1 MEDLQILE
9 ALFARSEKALAALAE
24 KYGKG
29 LFSLAMNI
37 LGSRADA
44 EETVNDTYLAL
55 WNAIPPQRPDSL
67 SAYLSKLVRRISIDR
82 LRRSTAHQ
90 RGGTEYALSLS
101 ELAGCVSGG
110 VDPEASMETKR
121 LAKTLSGFLRSLPE
135 QERHLFIGR
144 YYFMDSL
151 KEAARYCG
159 MSESKAKSMLFRIR
173 CRLRECLTE
182 EGFVV

>member
-1 MEDLQILE
+1 MQDQAIVELYWQRDE
-9 ALFARSEKALAALAE
+9 AAIQATEE
-24 KYGKG
+24 KYGRYLTKIAAG
-29 LFSLAMNI
+29 FLTDPLD
-37 LGSRADA
+37 R
-44 EETVNDTYLAL
+44 EESVSDTYLAA
-55 WNAIPPQRPDSL
+55 WDSIPPQRPDSL

-82 LRRSTAHQ
+82 LRRSTAQ
-90 RGGTEYALSLS
+90 KRGGTEYALSLS

-135 QERHLFIGR
+135 QERHLFISR